1 MAPELFLKATACLS
15 SLLSLPGPAQTLLG
29 SRTVA
34 GGFAGGGNLKAS
46 KKRPGWELPTVED
59 PAGTEA
65 RVCIQGIQGGLS
77 SNLKFVPPQ
86 KKNTLVGWL
95 PSPSYTHTPWQWPS
109 GSSGMSSDASPFLSG
124 LRGLS
129 CPDLGIWGQWSLKF
143 PQPLIPCKLQVL
155 QHQRSER
162 QSGLGMTPRPAEN

>member
-1 MAPELFLKATACLS
+1 MPVQLAEPPWPCTNIAWLQDS
-15 SLLSLPGPAQTLLG
+15 SWWLC
-29 SRTVA
+29 R
-34 GGFAGGGNLKAS
+34 
-46 KKRPGWELPTVED
+46 GWQS
-59 PAGTEA
+59 
-65 RVCIQGIQGGLS
+65 QGIQKEAWVGAPNSRGS
-77 SNLKFVPPQ
+77 SWDRGKSLHSRHSRGTLLKPQVCPPS